1 MGRLARVEVTPFHA
15 QVEISD
21 PNARDYPQWP
31 TGDELVVSLP
41 QCVAVATQGDDRGK
55 VAIEVWDK
63 SLDAND
69 PEMGTVLFDGEFVTT
84 TNRVM
89 VGNIVGNDLH
99 TISTREGRHRLRVYT
114 SPAHGRARA
123 VYFLLSQAR

>member
-1 MGRLARVEVTPFHA
+1 MGRLACIEVTPFHA

-69 PEMGTVLFDGEFVTT
+69 PEMSTVLFDGEFVTT
-84 TNRVM
+84 TDRVL
-89 VGNIVGNDLH
+89 VGSVVGNDLH
-99 TISTREGRHRLRVYT
+99 TISIHQGRHRLRVYT
-114 SPAHGRARA
+114 SPARGRARA
-123 VYFLLSQAR
+123 VYFLFGPAR